1 MFVIM
6 KWSFDQWDCIGTATD
21 MENAID
27 IREKA
32 FDDSFKDAIGKW
44 ECWTTRTEIGNTIG
58 ITRDNDRS
66 WVWAAF
72 AIRQIDVPTEIETD

>member
-1 MFVIM
+1 M

-21 MENAID
+21 IINAVD
-27 IREKA
+27 IFEQA
-32 FDDSFKDAIGKW
+32 FGVSFNDAIGKW
-44 ECWTTRTEIGNTIG
+44 ESWTTHTKIGNTIA

>member
-21 MENAID
+21 MENAIG

-32 FDDSFKDAIGKW
+32 FDDSSKM
-44 ECWTTRTEIGNTIG
+44 
-58 ITRDNDRS
+58 
-66 WVWAAF
+66 
-72 AIRQIDVPTEIETD
+72 P